1 VSEKKMSFLSWG
13 NYSTESMK
21 FTNVFTR
28 AEKLLLF
35 SLAFI
40 QFNHIVDFMIIM
52 PLGPQLMRLFSITPQ
67 QFSKLVAAYT
77 LSASITGIIIS
88 VFIDRF
94 DRKKSLLFF
103 FVGFGISTIFCAL
116 ANSYET
122 LLYARLMAGAFGGV
136 IGSLILAIAGDA
148 IPAER
153 RATAMGTIAT
163 GFSLA
168 SIVGVPFSLVLANL
182 YDWHAPFMFLGILSL
197 AMTALIIIAIPS
209 MTKHIRHHREQPFY
223 APIKAIFLEKQQY
236 LTAAFTVCLIF
247 GSFTIIPFLSPSY
260 VANGG
265 MQEADLPYLYLLGG
279 LCSIVSAPLFGR
291 LADEKGKQKIFRVL
305 AAVNIIPILFI
316 TELRPSPLFVLLLLS
331 SFFFITMS
339 GRMAPAQAMITG
351 AVRAEQ
357 RGGFMSLIASL
368 QNLAIAA
375 ASFVAGAI
383 VDRAPDGRLLHY
395 QYVGYIAVVFTLF
408 SIYISRQIKA
418 PEGHA

>member
-1 VSEKKMSFLSWG
+1 
-13 NYSTESMK
+13 MK

-77 LSASITGIIIS
+77 LAASLSGVLVST
-88 VFIDRF
+88 FIDRY
-94 DRKKSLLFF
+94 DRKKSLLVFF
-103 FVGFGISTIFCAL
+103 IGFGISTIFCAL
-116 ANSYET
+116 ANSYMT
-122 LLYARLMAGAFGGV
+122 LLYARLLAGAFGGV
-136 IGSLILAIAGDA
+136 IGSLTLAIAGDA
-148 IPAER
+148 IPPER

-182 YDWHAPFMFLGILSL
+182 YDWHTPFMFLGLLSL
-197 AMTALIIIAIPS
+197 AMVFLIIAVIPS
-209 MTKHIRHHREQPFY
+209 MTSHIHHRSLRPPFY
-223 APIKAIFLEKQQY
+223 APIKAIFQERQQL
-236 LTAAFTVCLIF
+236 LTALFTVCLIF

-265 MQEADLPYLYLLGG
+265 MKETELPYIYLLGG
-279 LCSIVSAPLFGR
+279 ICSIISAPLFGR
-291 LADEKGKQKIFRVL
+291 LADERGKQKIFRML

-316 TELRPSPLFVLLLLS
+316 TELRPSPLIVLLLIS
-331 SFFFITMS
+331 SFFFTTMS
-339 GRMAPAQAMITG
+339 GRMAPAQAIITG
-351 AVRAEQ
+351 AVKAEQ

-368 QNLAIAA
+368 QNLAIAG
-375 ASFVAGAI
+375 ASVVAGLI
-383 VDRAPDGRLLHY
+383 VERTPDGHLIHY
-395 QYVGYIAVVFTLF
+395 NYVGYIAVFFTLV
-408 SIYISRQIKA
+408 SIYVSRQIKA
-418 PEGHA
+418 PEGHR